1 MQPKVFERAD
11 LVITNP
17 FPRLPWEETKP
28 EDRHTIHWGQRK
40 LTLAEI
46 EFFSLYWDPRK
57 ISKPLCV
64 HVGDPGPGLDMLC
77 QMFPTITWHIY
88 YQGRQPHVVPPQVTF
103 FNQSFTDKV
112 ATKYTHTAQAQ
123 DNIFFISDYRSTD
136 YHVIESEIFRAN
148 GISLNQYGQP
158 LGNKKL
164 IKDLRRQAERANEEA
179 IASDMR
185 DQQRWF
191 LIINPAHGLLK
202 FRPPYALSR
211 TDQGFAYLS
220 GRVYWQAWARPTSTE
235 TRLKPTRD
243 ENGNYTVDSNLNA
256 LEYEE
261 WCFYHN
267 IVRREKGVYLNP
279 LTGAVGPIDSPHLQA
294 DYDSALEAYILS
306 LYWRRFAGVEDLST
320 SANLSMLVLSSSHY
334 LTFVLNNQHPDP
346 STWTTLAS
354 KRSALTS
361 ARPVVD
367 PFSPQSTPD
376 TSRSV
381 AESFSPPRL
390 SENVE
395 AESLESERLSEEK
408 SSGSERALPSRP
420 LSPPRASVPLL
431 QPTMHSPFK
440 RANNLQVIPD
450 FSTQE
455 DVVINLEDLGLKSSS
470 SASVSVSSPP
480 EEVQEEPLVAVARKP
495 ITLSAA
501 PKGTGKVSKKAAK
514 DVVLPEVTL
523 PSVAAIPQRPLT
535 NFPTGRAQT
544 TVLEG
549 LNEPSIRPQINIIP
563 NAPTKAAPK
572 VSTSS
577 IPKVSASAP
586 KVSVAEGSSVSS
598 AVPKVSAVGST
609 PKSVPKMVPKSTAKA
624 VPKMVPSKA
633 SAKTSAPPK

>member
-1 MQPKVFERAD
+1 MQPQVFERSD
-11 LVITNP
+11 LIITNP

-77 QMFPTITWHIY
+77 QMFPAITWHIY
-88 YQGRQPHVVPPQVTF
+88 YQGRQPLKVLPPQVTF

-112 ATKYTHTAQAQ
+112 ATKYGNQ

-148 GISLNQYGQP
+148 GINLNQQGQP
-158 LGNKKL
+158 MGNRKV

-267 IVRREKGVYLNP
+267 MVRREKGVYRNP

-306 LYWRRFAGVEDLST
+306 LYWRRFAGVRDDL
-320 SANLSMLVLSSSHY
+320 LMLVLSSSHY

-361 ARPVVD
+361 ARPIMD

-376 TSRSV
+376 TSRSI
-381 AESFSPPRL
+381 AESFSPSRL
-390 SENVE
+390 SETTE
-395 AESLESERLSEEK
+395 AEPFVSERMTEPSAPERMSE
-408 SSGSERALPSRP
+408 LPSRP

-455 DVVINLEDLGLKSSS
+455 DVVINLEDLGLKPSSV
-470 SASVSVSSPP
+470 SASVSSPP

-495 ITLSAA
+495 ITLAAA
-501 PKGTGKVSKKAAK
+501 PKATGKATRKGAK
-514 DVVLPEVTL
+514 EVVPPPEEVVL

-549 LNEPSIRPQINIIP
+549 LNEPSIRPQINIVS

-572 VSTSS
+572 VSASS
-577 IPKVSASAP
+577 VQKVSASESNPVSSAIPKVSAST
-586 KVSVAEGSSVSS
+586 SS
-598 AVPKVSAVGST
+598 AVPKMSAAGST